1 MMVVTVG
8 APPPEAVASPLD
20 SGQRTQSNQVDKNA
34 IFYLS
39 VSVSSVAMVLRGNV
53 DGGC

>member
-34 IFYLS
+34 VFYHSLS
-39 VSVSSVAMVLRGNV
+39 LSVSSVAMVLRGKR
-53 DGGC
+53 